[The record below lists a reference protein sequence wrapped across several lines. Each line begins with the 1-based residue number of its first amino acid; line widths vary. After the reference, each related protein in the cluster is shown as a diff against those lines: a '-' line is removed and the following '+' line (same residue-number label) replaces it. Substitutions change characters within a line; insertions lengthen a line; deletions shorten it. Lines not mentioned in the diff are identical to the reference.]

1 MSKVWSKM
9 KGSLRAK
16 DNLACTANQ
25 LASRRLDSQLPVY
38 ARQKVDRCT
47 YIRKSLG
54 SEPHHTGLS
63 PFRIGLLRLFLGTTN
78 ERAGPPIATIGIF
91 EAMANLLLNS
101 PTCKR
106 GGRRCAPGYDV
117 REAACQVLWAGSY
130 NRYYNG

>member
-9 KGSLRAK
+9 KGSLPAK

-25 LASRRLDSQLPVY
+25 PAPRRLDSQLPVY
-38 ARQKVDRCT
+38 ARQEADCRT

-63 PFRIGLLRLFLGTTN
+63 PFRIVLLRLFLGTTN

-101 PTCKR
+101 PPARGREEMCPGLR
-106 GGRRCAPGYDV
+106 RPGGRLSGFV
-117 REAACQVLWAGSY
+117 GWLLQ
-130 NRYYNG
+130 